1 MSANRSPL
9 PRPGYLKTV
18 YSAFSNQSPRYGAT
32 QLPGPTTS
40 YGSAPAGTRNSAVPD
55 YINDALDWASTD
67 SEMDRAN
74 LEAVTAASAGQG
86 GQGGQGRGQGGQGRG
101 QGRGQGGQG
110 RGQGGQGR
118 GQGGQNAAMP
128 SKADA
133 LRNAG
138 FSGLGELEAMQ
149 EAKRQGLPPGSS
161 SALSGPGSRRMI
173 TSPARSLERQARR
186 YAKFGDAGRA
196 AASQMMSQAAQ
207 IRAGEPSLRT
217 EAGIERDQAR
227 DTAAGNLAQGVINRL
242 SGDEQ
247 RRLTS
252 GGRPLQGQ
260 GRRVG
265 S

>member
-1 MSANRSPL
+1 
-9 PRPGYLKTV
+9 
-18 YSAFSNQSPRYGAT
+18 
-32 QLPGPTTS
+32 
-40 YGSAPAGTRNSAVPD
+40 
-55 YINDALDWASTD
+55 
-67 SEMDRAN
+67 
-74 LEAVTAASAGQG
+74 
-86 GQGGQGRGQGGQGRG
+86 
-101 QGRGQGGQG
+101 
-110 RGQGGQGR
+110 
-118 GQGGQNAAMP
+118 MP

-173 TSPARSLERQARR
+173 TSPARSLERLARR

-196 AASQMMSQAAQ
+196 AASEMVSQAAQ
-207 IRAGEPSLRT
+207 IRAEKPSFRT

-242 SGDEQ
+242 SGDYEP
-247 RRLTS
+247 LTS